1 MFPLNWFFSKENLP
15 NDWMKQFNPADV
27 EHFIQEIM
35 KKTIPSDWQQT
46 TPFSSQF
53 ENQDPP
59 STEKEVSPSSPP
71 PIPIEVFE
79 TFDYVFLRLRL
90 KEEWLQH
97 LKIHHT
103 SQKAIIYNVPE
114 MGQRQEVIL
123 PALVKRKG
131 TKAEF
136 QDGILEICFL
146 RMEDWQISEIHLPNK
161 EDKTP

>member
-1 MFPLNWFFSKENLP
+1 MFPWNWFFTNENLS
-15 NDWMKQFNPADV
+15 NDWMKQLNPADV
-27 EHFIQEIM
+27 EQFIQEMM
-35 KKTIPSDWQQT
+35 KKTIPPNWHQT
-46 TPFSSQF
+46 HPFSSQF
-53 ENQDPP
+53 EKQDPP
-59 STEKEVSPSSPP
+59 SPEKETSPPSP

-114 MGQRQEVIL
+114 MGERQEIVL

-131 TKAEF
+131 AKAEF

-146 RMEDWQISEIHLPNK
+146 RMEDWQISEIHLPNNN
-161 EDKTP
+161 EESP